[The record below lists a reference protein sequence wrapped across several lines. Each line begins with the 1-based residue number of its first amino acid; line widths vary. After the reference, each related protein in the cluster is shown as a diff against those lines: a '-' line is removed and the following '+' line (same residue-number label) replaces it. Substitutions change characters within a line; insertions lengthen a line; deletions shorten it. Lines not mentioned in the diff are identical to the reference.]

1 MSDRPA
7 PVRRTPQEP
16 VALLLSGLLGAPVD
30 EAELAEAFSA
40 RDTAAEPAPTGLDA
54 PSADS
59 RDEPVR
65 AARTPSS
72 LDALDEAVEA
82 LLVVADR
89 PLDLLTIASALDRPV
104 AVVRQAVERI
114 RDDYDGRSGGRRRGF
129 ELRELPGGFRLYAR
143 SAHDAQVRH
152 LLEIET
158 AGRLSQAAL
167 ETLAV
172 VAYRQPVTR
181 GQIAAIRAV
190 SVDSVL
196 KTLVARGLVTEVGRS
211 EETGAVLY
219 GTTDDLLVALG
230 IRSLGE
236 LPPLAPLLEGVEAAH
251 ADAR

>member
-1 MSDRPA
+1 MTERTA
-7 PVRRTPQEP
+7 PLRRTPQEP
-16 VALLLSGLLGAPVD
+16 VALLLSGLLGAPVAEEHD
-30 EAELAEAFSA
+30 EAPAAAPDASPMPA
-40 RDTAAEPAPTGLDA
+40 HATALDDLDA
-54 PSADS
+54 
-59 RDEPVR
+59 
-65 AARTPSS
+65 
-72 LDALDEAVEA
+72 AVEA

-89 PLDLLTIASALDRPV
+89 PLDLLTIASAVDRPV
-104 AVVRQAVERI
+104 AVVRQVVERL
-114 RDDYDGRSGGRRRGF
+114 RDDFDGRSPGRRRGF
-129 ELRELPGGFRLYAR
+129 ELRELVTGYRLYAR
-143 SAHDAQVRH
+143 PAHDETVRH

-196 KTLVARGLVTEVGRS
+196 KTLVARGLVTEIGRS

-230 IRSLGE
+230 IRSLDE
-236 LPPLAPLLEGVEAAH
+236 LPPRAPLLQGVEAAH

>member
-1 MSDRPA
+1 MTEQPTTGQPA
-7 PVRRTPQEP
+7 ARRLTPQEP
-16 VALLLSGLLGAPVD
+16 VAMLLSGLLGAPVD
-30 EAELAEAFSA
+30 DEALSAAFAGERALVAE
-40 RDTAAEPAPTGLDA
+40 
-54 PSADS
+54 
-59 RDEPVR
+59 EPVR
-65 AARTPSS
+65 SAATPQPRTAS
-72 LDALDEAVEA
+72 ALDDLDERLEA

-89 PLDLLTIASALDRPV
+89 PLDLLTIASAVDRPV
-104 AVVRQAVERI
+104 VVVRQAVERI
-114 RDDYDGRSGGRRRGF
+114 RDDYDGRGSGRRRGF
-129 ELRELPGGFRLYAR
+129 ELRELALGYRLYAR
-143 SAHDAQVRH
+143 PEHDESVRH

-172 VAYRQPVTR
+172 IAYRQPVSR

-196 KTLVARGLVTEVGRS
+196 KTLVTRGLVAEVGRS
-211 EETGAVLY
+211 EETGAMLY

-236 LPPLAPLLEGVEAAH
+236 LPPLAPLLEGVEGAH

>member
-1 MSDRPA
+1 MTESPA
-7 PVRRTPQEP
+7 PTRRTPQEP

-30 EAELAEAFSA
+30 DEELAHAFAA
-40 RDTAAEPAPTGLDA
+40 RDEGAETQETEAQEAQEAALGVP
-54 PSADS
+54 
-59 RDEPVR
+59 R
-65 AARTPSS
+65 SS
-72 LDALDEAVEA
+72 ALDELDAAIEA

-89 PLDLLTIASALDRPV
+89 PLDLLTIASAVDRPV
-104 AVVRQAVERI
+104 AVVRQAVERL
-114 RDDYDGRSGGRRRGF
+114 RADYDGHSGGRRRGF
-129 ELRELPGGFRLYAR
+129 ELRELAVGYRLYAR
-143 SAHDAQVRH
+143 PAHDTTVRH

-196 KTLVARGLVTEVGRS
+196 KTLVTRGLVAEVGRS

-230 IRSLGE
+230 IRSLAE
-236 LPPLAPLLEGVEAAH
+236 LPPLAPLLEGVEGAY

>member
-1 MSDRPA
+1 MAEPFDEPGRA
-7 PVRRTPQEP
+7 RRTPQEP
-16 VALLLSGLLGAPVD
+16 VALLLSGLLGTPVTEPD
-30 EAELAEAFSA
+30 AAEAA
-40 RDTAAEPAPTGLDA
+40 RPEPARPAQPAHLDELDA
-54 PSADS
+54 AI
-59 RDEPVR
+59 
-65 AARTPSS
+65 
-72 LDALDEAVEA
+72 EA

-104 AVVRQAVERI
+104 AVVRQAMERL
-114 RDDYDGRSGGRRRGF
+114 RDDYDGRTGGRRRGF
-129 ELRELPGGFRLYAR
+129 ELRELATGHRLYAR
-143 SAHDAQVRH
+143 PAHDGVVRH

-172 VAYRQPVTR
+172 IAYRQPVTR
-181 GQIAAIRAV
+181 GQVAAVRAV

-230 IRSLGE
+230 IRSLDE

-251 ADAR
+251 ADVR

>member
-1 MSDRPA
+1 MPDRQA

-30 EAELAEAFSA
+30 DAELAAAFAA
-40 RDTAAEPAPTGLDA
+40 REEPATAAVDAVAASPEPARRRVPSALDDLDA
-54 PSADS
+54 AI
-59 RDEPVR
+59 
-65 AARTPSS
+65 
-72 LDALDEAVEA
+72 EA

-89 PLDLLTIASALDRPV
+89 PLDLLTIASAVDRPV
-104 AVVRQAVERI
+104 AVVRQAVERV
-114 RDDYDGRSGGRRRGF
+114 RDDYDGRDGARRRGF
-129 ELRELPGGFRLYAR
+129 ELRELALGWRLYAR
-143 SAHDAQVRH
+143 PAHDERVRH
-152 LLEIET
+152 LLEIES

-172 VAYRQPVTR
+172 VAYRQPVSR

-196 KTLVARGLVTEVGRS
+196 KTLVARGLVAEAGRS

-230 IRSLGE
+230 IRSLAE
-236 LPPLAPLLEGVEAAH
+236 LPPLAPLLEGAEGAH